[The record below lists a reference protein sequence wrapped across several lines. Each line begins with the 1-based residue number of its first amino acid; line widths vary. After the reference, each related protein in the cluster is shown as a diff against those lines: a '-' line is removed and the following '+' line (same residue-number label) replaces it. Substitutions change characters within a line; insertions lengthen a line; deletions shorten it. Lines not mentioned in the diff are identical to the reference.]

1 MTVSIPPNAVA
12 QQNVPVPIY
21 GAIVGVVI
29 FIILLTVI
37 AVILLLLFVRRQRS
51 KKKYDLQNPSSDN
64 TVLNP
69 MSKYND

>member
-1 MTVSIPPNAVA
+1 MSIPSNTFA
-12 QQNVPVPIY
+12 QENVPVPIY

-37 AVILLLLFVRRQRS
+37 AVILLLLFVRRQRR
-51 KKKYDLQNPSSDN
+51 KEKYDVQNSSSDN

-69 MSKYND
+69 MSKYNE